1 MHGWSIRG
9 PEVYTTELSQCLV
22 ARGRENWQSV
32 SCSDPATMF
41 EDRIEVLSP
50 VPSSLLA
57 LKVREAKQG
66 RGKSKSRNLAEN

>member
-22 ARGRENWQSV
+22 ARGRENWQGV
-32 SCSDPATMF
+32 ACSDPATMF

-50 VPSSLLA
+50 VPSPLA

-66 RGKSKSRNLAEN
+66 RGKSKSRNLPAN

>member
-1 MHGWSIRG
+1 MVYKRG

-32 SCSDPATMF
+32 ACSDPATMF

-66 RGKSKSRNLAEN
+66 RSKSKSRNLAEN